1 MDVANKEETSVDI
14 RLRTDAMPPPE
25 ERRRLRIAAG
35 LTGIELAAAIS
46 VSPASIYNWETD
58 KRSPTGLQRAAY
70 LRALDEIGEQL
81 DARGRRGDAEA
92 AADNHRSI

>member
-1 MDVANKEETSVDI
+1 MDI
-14 RLRTDAMPPPE
+14 RLRTDAMPAPE

-58 KRSPTGLQRAAY
+58 KRTPTGLQKAAY
-70 LRALDEIGEQL
+70 LEALDRIREQL
-81 DARGRRGDAEA
+81 EARGTGDGL
-92 AADNHRSI
+92 